1 VGAARDPEVNPPG
14 PRFRPARRSRSLS
27 LAAALA
33 ALLAGGAVR
42 AESVTSVR
50 RPLLVSSPVAGRVA
64 SFGGDV
70 TIRAR
75 VSGDVVVWGG
85 DATIEAGG
93 SVDGDVVD
101 FGGRVVAPPG
111 TIRGRVLTPGSLAA
125 LYLAEARSAPWSRD
139 NPASGRGDV
148 SWRTFAGLRLFL
160 LAVWML
166 ASALVLRFRGSAVA
180 RASVALEEN
189 PALAAASGVIG
200 IVFLFLA
207 GVAAFAAF
215 PAAMRVPAA
224 AVILA
229 AAFGSKLFGMTAL
242 FLFLG
247 QKLGGKLAPAA
258 RPAAL
263 ALGLGVCGAVSLV
276 PVAGPI
282 LWSAASILAVG
293 AAIFTRLGS
302 PRFRVSAA

>member
-1 VGAARDPEVNPPG
+1 MIPPATRGGSAGRRRRRAAG
-14 PRFRPARRSRSLS
+14 
-27 LAAALA
+27 AALA
-33 ALLAGGAVR
+33 GLFVAAASVR
-42 AESVTSVR
+42 GESVTSVR
-50 RPLLVSSPVAGRVA
+50 TPLVLSSPVAGRV
-64 SFGGDV
+64 SSIGGDV

-75 VSGDVVVWGG
+75 VSGDVVVWGA
-85 DATIEAGG
+85 DVRIERGG
-93 SVDGDVVD
+93 SVEGDVVD
-101 FGGRVVAPPG
+101 FGGRVVAPTG
-111 TIRGRVLTPGSLAA
+111 AIGGRVLTPGSLAA
-125 LYLAEARSAPWSRD
+125 LYLAEARSAPWSPE

-160 LAVWML
+160 LAVWMV
-166 ASALVLRFRGSAVA
+166 ASSLVLRFRGSGVA

-207 GVAAFAAF
+207 GVAAFTAF
-215 PAAMRVPAA
+215 PSAIRVPAA

-242 FLFLG
+242 FLFIG
-247 QKLGGKLAPAA
+247 QKLGGKIAPAA
-258 RPAAL
+258 RPGAL
-263 ALGLGVCGAVSLV
+263 ALGLAICGAVSLV
-276 PVAGPI
+276 PIAGPI